1 MSYGTLRLPGG
12 GQQVVSGEIGE
23 YVYLAHDTVPVHCL
37 ACNGAAVSRL
47 VYAKLFAKIGTRYGT
62 GDGATTFNLPDARG
76 VVSRGVDNGRGL
88 DPDRAL
94 GSYQEDAI
102 RNITGKIEFRP
113 SDSESD
119 CIFGE
124 ASDVFLGNKGT
135 GVGQAGSGYK
145 VVGLSK
151 MTDKVTFD
159 ASRVVPTA
167 SENRMKN
174 LAVFVCI
181 VYE

>member
-47 VYAKLFAKIGTRYGT
+47 VYAKLFAKIGTRYGI
-62 GDGATTFNLPDARG
+62 GDGNTTFNLPDARG

-102 RNITGKIEFRP
+102 RNITGWISNVKLGSSHGVIFDCSGAFLQSSNP
-113 SDSESD
+113 DALTGAAAVCKGSE
-119 CIFGE
+119 IYHE
-124 ASDVFLGNKGT
+124 
-135 GVGQAGSGYK
+135 
-145 VVGLSK
+145 
-151 MTDKVTFD
+151 TFD